1 MSYLYIFIAY
11 TLSQS
16 YCIKRNVF
24 KEKDISPGRLYKKP
38 GTKAPITVDI
48 VIYSCKTQFD
58 LWGASEKRK

>member
-24 KEKDISPGRLYKKP
+24 KEKDLSPGRLDQKP

-48 VIYSCKTQFD
+48 YSCKTQFD
-58 LWGASEKRK
+58 LCVTSEKGK